1 MVQFK
6 PVKTLS
12 YKGTPVDQWPSELD
26 LPDTDNQPVD
36 NELQILLPALL
47 RSILALVW
55 AERSDWFLGVNIGF
69 YYDPD
74 RPAVGPD
81 AFLSL
86 GVPTYRPD
94 KDLRLSYVL
103 WHEGVVPQW
112 VLEVVSQKPGKEY
125 TRKMELYA
133 DLGVKYYTIYN
144 PKHYRRGN
152 HDPFEVYQLV
162 DGAYERLQ
170 GNPVWMPEIGLG
182 IGVNQGRHSA
192 LPTRNWL
199 YWYDA
204 AGNQYPSPDRI
215 IENMTQEAQ
224 QAQQKIQQ
232 AQQEIQQAQQE
243 AQQAQQQLE
252 AERLQREALFQK
264 LRDRGIDP
272 DTL

>member
-1 MVQFK
+1 MVQFQ

-12 YKGTPVDQWPSELD
+12 YKGTPADQWPSELD

-125 TRKMELYA
+125 TRKMALYA
-133 DLGVKYYTIYN
+133 DLGVQYYTIYN
-144 PKHYRRGN
+144 PKYYRRGN
-152 HDPFEVYQLV
+152 HEPFEVYQLV
-162 DGAYERLQ
+162 DGSYERLP

-182 IGVNQGRHSA
+182 IGVAQGKHAA

-204 AGNQYPSPDRI
+204 EGNQYPSPDRI
-215 IENMTQEAQ
+215 IEDMTQEAQ
-224 QAQQKIQQ
+224 QAQQAALQ
-232 AQQEIQQAQQE
+232 AQQEIQQAQQA
-243 AQQAQQQLE
+243 AQHAQEQLE
-252 AERLQREALFQK
+252 AERLQREALLQK
-264 LRDRGIDP
+264 LRDCGIDP
-272 DTL
+272 NTL